1 MQVII
6 VSRHLKAARTLHIM
20 PRHIALG
27 AFAFCGLVFLCSV
40 AFSAL
45 SLHLRLPIVEDVLLS
60 VQQKELR
67 KTRDFITNNL
77 NLMATRLGELQGR
90 LLQLD
95 TLGNRVS
102 DLAGIK
108 RKLPAEGEAKP
119 GQGGP
124 FLPAPMS
131 ASELQ
136 QEIERLASA
145 VEQRAEELAFMEFHL
160 LEKRIEERLMP
171 TTLPVRNAVIGS
183 GFGYRNDPFAGLR
196 ARHDGLDFSAPS
208 GTPVVAAADGVV
220 LTAAYHPEFGNMIDV
235 DHGDGLLSRYAHLSK
250 MDVAESQIVRRGE
263 RIGAVGSTGRSSG
276 PHLHFEVRVAGVP
289 QNPQKFLQAGE
300 TLARSPPGPNAPRT
314 R

>member
-95 TLGNRVS
+95 SLGDRVS
-102 DLAGIK
+102 HLSGVK
-108 RKLPAEGEAKP
+108 RPQSAQDETVP

-124 FLPAPMS
+124 FLPEPLS

-136 QEIERLASA
+136 QEIERLA
-145 VEQRAEELAFMEFHL
+145 EQIEHRSEELAL
-160 LEKRIEERLMP
+160 LEIALLEQRVENRLVP
-171 TTLPVRNAVIGS
+171 STLPVKNARLGS
-183 GFGYRNDPFAGLR
+183 GFGHRNDPFLGVR
-196 ARHDGLDFSAPS
+196 SRHDGLDFAAPT

-220 LTAAYHPEFGNMIDV
+220 LTASYHPEFGNMIDV
-235 DHGDGLLSRYAHLSK
+235 DHGDGLTSRYAHLER
-250 MDVAESQIVRRGE
+250 MDVVNSQIVRRGE
-263 RIGAVGSTGRSSG
+263 KIGEVGSTGRSTG
-276 PHLHFEVRVAGVP
+276 PHLHFEVRMFNVP
-289 QNPQKFLQAGE
+289 QNPL
-300 TLARSPPGPNAPRT
+300 TLLKRGDDAAQLAKR
-314 R
+314 

>member
-1 MQVII
+1 MQIII
-6 VSRHLKAARTLHIM
+6 VSRHLSSARTITIM
-20 PRHIALG
+20 PRHVIG
-27 AFAFCGLVFLCSV
+27 AVAVFFALVFLV
-40 AFSAL
+40 SAL
-45 SLHLRLPIVEDVLLS
+45 FSMMSLHFRLPIVDSILVS
-60 VQQKELR
+60 IQQQETR
-67 KTRDFITNNL
+67 QTRDYITNNL

-108 RKLPAEGEAKP
+108 RKLPAESEAKP

-196 ARHDGLDFSAPS
+196 SRHDGLDFSAPS

-276 PHLHFEVRVAGVP
+276 PHLHFEVRMLGVP
-289 QNPQKFLQAGE
+289 QNPVTFLKRGDGHAA
-300 TLARSPPGPNAPRT
+300 LPR